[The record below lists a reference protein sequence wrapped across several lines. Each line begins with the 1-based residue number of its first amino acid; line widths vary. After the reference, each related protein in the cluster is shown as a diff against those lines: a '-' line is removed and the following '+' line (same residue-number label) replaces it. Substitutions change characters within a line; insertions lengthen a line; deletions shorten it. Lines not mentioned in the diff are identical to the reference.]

1 MMIANGRNQ
10 MIRLIVVMFAITAAM
25 LTAADAQ
32 EKKRG
37 GTVIGTVKG
46 AKDINKGKNTQIEV
60 LAPGEEK
67 ARAYF
72 VNFDPKI
79 KGPIESVLKAV
90 RAAKVG
96 DVVEL
101 EWEDTNHG
109 PAIVAFRPFKKKSD
123 EKK

>member
-1 MMIANGRNQ
+1 MARFS
-10 MIRLIVVMFAITAAM
+10 LLVFTFAAVF
-25 LTAADAQ
+25 LTVADAQ

-46 AKDINKGKNTQIEV
+46 AKDINNGKNTQIEV

-67 ARAYF
+67 ARPYF
-72 VNFDPKI
+72 VNYDPKI

-101 EWEDTNHG
+101 EWVDTNHG
-109 PAIVAFRPFKKKSD
+109 PAIVTFRPFKKKAD
-123 EKK
+123 